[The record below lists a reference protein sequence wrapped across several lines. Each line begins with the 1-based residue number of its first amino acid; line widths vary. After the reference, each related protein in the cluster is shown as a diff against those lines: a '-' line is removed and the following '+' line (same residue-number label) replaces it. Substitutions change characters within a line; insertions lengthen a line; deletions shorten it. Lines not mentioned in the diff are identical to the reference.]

1 MFTVYALRTMF
12 DRIAILC
19 EYSVPLVIA
28 AFVAIWGRQ
37 GSDRAPPC
45 GAPLREHGGTDGR
58 ILQRDHAENRDGEP
72 DFVSFDTFFCKRLIK
87 RKITLVFISKVIVFN
102 LKHFLIRTIWD
113 LVDLFSQFLISYI
126 FVKIIEMI

>member
-58 ILQRDHAENRDGEP
+58 ILQRDHAENRDGES

-113 LVDLFSQFLISYI
+113 LIYFLN
-126 FVKIIEMI
+126 F